1 MKTKI
6 TLFTFFILLCS
17 ACLDPGGEPS
27 FEGFTFSFSNRTDQ
41 IYDAQLYIG
50 DLKDGVFV
58 ATDSVPIT
66 NLQIGY
72 ADVIPSYYKDENR
85 WQPDLEAIRNIPSEY
100 AYFKLKLSE
109 SREGIIEKFDTS
121 ELFKLAIPNGKKFID
136 DDGRINI
143 YITNDKISGDRYAHL
158 DNN

>member
-1 MKTKI
+1 MV
-6 TLFTFFILLCS
+6 
-17 ACLDPGGEPS
+17 EPS
-27 FEGFTFSFSNRTDQ
+27 QEGFTFSFSNRTDQ
-41 IYDAQLYIG
+41 VYDAQLSIG
-50 DLKDGVFV
+50 GLKDGVFV
-58 ATDSVPIT
+58 ATASVPIT

-109 SREGIIEKFDTS
+109 NREGIIEKFDTS
-121 ELFKLAIPNGKKFID
+121 ELFKLAIPSGKKFID
-136 DDGRINI
+136 DEGRINI
-143 YITNDKISGDRYAHL
+143 YITDDKISGDRYAHL